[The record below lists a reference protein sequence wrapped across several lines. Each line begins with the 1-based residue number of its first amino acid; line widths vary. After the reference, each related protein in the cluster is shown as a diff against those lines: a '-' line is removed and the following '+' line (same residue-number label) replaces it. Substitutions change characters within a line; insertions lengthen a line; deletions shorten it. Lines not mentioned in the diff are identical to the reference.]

1 MSCVNHHRAGGT
13 PMPPEAVLTKIATK
27 VWGGYKKVADN
38 SRPKGIPILGAGC
51 QMVVGKRGIHRET
64 KIQ

>member
-1 MSCVNHHRAGGT
+1 MSCMNHHRAGGT
-13 PMPPEAVLTKIATK
+13 PIPPEAVLTKIATK
-27 VWGGYKKVADN
+27 VWGGYRKVADD
-38 SRPKGIPILGAGC
+38 SRPKGTPILRAGC